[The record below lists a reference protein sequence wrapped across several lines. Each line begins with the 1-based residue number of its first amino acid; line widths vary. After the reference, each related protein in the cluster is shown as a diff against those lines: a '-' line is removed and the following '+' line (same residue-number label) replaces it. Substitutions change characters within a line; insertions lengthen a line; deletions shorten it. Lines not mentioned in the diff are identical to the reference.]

1 METTSDND
9 LETGYPGLAFA
20 REWPSVLF
28 LGILTVGLGALILAW
43 PSQTLTVLSILLG
56 IQLVFFGLFRL
67 ISAFSADT
75 ESPGFAGFVGILA
88 MIGGV
93 VVLRNPFETVAVL
106 ATVLG
111 AVWIITGAIDFI
123 EALANKREGHRMLL
137 ALTGLLSIV
146 AGVVVVAW
154 PSPTITVIAWVAGLY
169 LVIFGLF
176 ICVTA
181 FSLRHMADT

>member
-1 METTSDND
+1 MQTTNDSD
-9 LETGYPGLAFA
+9 LEVGYSGLAFA

-28 LGILTVGLGALILAW
+28 LGILTIVLGAVVLIW

-75 ESPGFAGFVGILA
+75 ASPGLSGFVGILA
-88 MIGGV
+88 IIGGI

-106 ATVLG
+106 ATILG
-111 AVWIITGAIDFI
+111 AVWIITGAIDVI

-137 ALTGLLSIV
+137 ALTGLLSV
-146 AGVVVVAW
+146 AAGVIVVSW
-154 PSPTITVIAWVAGLY
+154 PAPTITVLAWIAGLY

-176 ICVTA
+176 ICATA